1 VRALARVRVCGGGG
15 VLARVRVCMCVGG
28 GALARMR
35 VCMCVGGE
43 VLARVCVGGVATAG
57 EACKLRMVF
66 LPARAMAW

>member
-15 VLARVRVCMCVGG
+15 V
-28 GALARMR
+28 LARMR

>member
-1 VRALARVRVCGGGG
+1 MRALARVRVCGGGG
-15 VLARVRVCMCVGG
+15 VLARV
-28 GALARMR
+28 R